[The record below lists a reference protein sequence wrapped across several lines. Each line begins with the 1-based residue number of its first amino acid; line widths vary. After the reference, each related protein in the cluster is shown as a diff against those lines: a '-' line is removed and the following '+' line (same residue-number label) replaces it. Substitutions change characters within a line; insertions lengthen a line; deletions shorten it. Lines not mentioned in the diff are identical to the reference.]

1 MSKPRCVECKSQKV
15 WKKGTRKGAIK
26 YQCQECRHW
35 FQVNHG
41 EKPDKKRM
49 LLEHLDGSSFRILA
63 ERYGVSVFTAHHW
76 CQQELEKLPHCADVT
91 RQYCSRF
98 CGFLEVDGKFV
109 KVKGYERK
117 IPVLYGIDYLSHDIP
132 TYLLSESESYTAGKK
147 LFSSLRLMNYPLSGL
162 VTDDCRNIYESCRE
176 VYPEVVSQLCHNH
189 YKENVRQVLGVR
201 REECPEEHVVFMKTL
216 ERLMAK
222 KRSKTE
228 LEIVAGK
235 MVKIFGK
242 DPTLLAILADLQSR
256 QEQLFAY
263 QRLKGIPTTTNL
275 IESYNSHLQGRL
287 ETIKGFEDFHHANLW
302 LNGYFLRRRT
312 KKFTDCTRKFKHLNG
327 KTSLS
332 KTLKRG
338 IDTPIFF

>member
-1 MSKPRCVECKSQKV
+1 
-15 WKKGTRKGAIK
+15 
-26 YQCQECRHW
+26 
-35 FQVNHG
+35 
-41 EKPDKKRM
+41 M
-49 LLEHLDGSSFRILA
+49 LLEHLDGNSFRVLA

-91 RQYCSRF
+91 RKYCNRF
-98 CGFLEVDGKFV
+98 CGFLEVDGKFG

-117 IPVLYGIDYLSHDIP
+117 IPVIYGIDYLSHDIP
-132 TYLLSESESYTAGKK
+132 TYTLAESESYVAGKR

-162 VTDDCRNIYESCRE
+162 ITDDCRNIFESCRE
-176 VYPEVVSQLCHNH
+176 IYPEVVSQLCHNH
-189 YKENVRQVLGVR
+189 YKENVRQILGVR
-201 REECPEEHVVFMKTL
+201 REGVPEVHVVFMKTL

-222 KRSKTE
+222 KRSRKE
-228 LEIVAGK
+228 LEVVAGK
-235 MVKIFGK
+235 MVKVFGK
-242 DPTLLAILADLQSR
+242 DPILLAILADLQSR
-256 QEQLFAY
+256 QDQLFAY

-287 ETIKGFEDFHHANLW
+287 ETVKGFESFHHANLW

-312 KKFTDCTRKFKHLNG
+312 KKFADCTRKFNHLNG

-332 KTLKRG
+332 RTLKRG